1 MPELVTIGIISL
13 VVVRVI
19 FLLGRMW
26 RLLNAESYARIGSG
40 GS

>member
-1 MPELVTIGIISL
+1 MTEVVAIAIISL

-19 FLLGRMW
+19 FLLGRIW
-26 RLLNAESYARIGSG
+26 RLVNAESYATTGSG